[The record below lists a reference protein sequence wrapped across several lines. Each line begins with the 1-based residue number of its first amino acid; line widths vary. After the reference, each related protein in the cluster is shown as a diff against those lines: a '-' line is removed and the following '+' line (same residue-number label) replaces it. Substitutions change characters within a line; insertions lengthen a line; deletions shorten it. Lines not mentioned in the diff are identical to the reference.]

1 MIQKMCNNIS
11 KINMMEKT
19 AVIYSRVSSS
29 GYQINRQDTSR
40 QIADLQAYANCS
52 QVKVVK
58 VFEEHISGAKK
69 NSERLVLNDCI
80 SFAETNGIRQILCSE
95 GSRVGRSTWE
105 VLETIK
111 TCIDKGI
118 DIYLHKENIH
128 TLRSDGTTDP
138 MMCVYISCLSMAN
151 EFERENIKYRLNS
164 GRAQY
169 ISNGGKLGRKKG
181 SIKTTEQK
189 EVQYKEVLA
198 YLRKGYSVR
207 ITAKLTNVST
217 STVQRLKTEFSIY

>member
-1 MIQKMCNNIS
+1 M
-11 KINMMEKT
+11 KT
-19 AVIYSRVSSS
+19 AVIYSRTSSS
-29 GYQINRQDTSR
+29 GYQAYRQDTTR
-40 QIADLQAYANCS
+40 QVADLQAYAEYA
-52 QVKVVK
+52 QMKVVK
-58 VFEEHISGAKK
+58 VYEEHISGAKK
-69 NSERLVLNDCI
+69 NSEREVLNECI
-80 SFAETNGIRQILCSE
+80 SFAEANHVDYILCSE
-95 GSRVGRSTWE
+95 GSRLGRSTWE

-111 TCIDKGI
+111 RCIDKGI
-118 DIYLHKENIH
+118 DIYLQKENIH
-128 TLRSDGTTDP
+128 TLREDGSTDP

-151 EFERENIKYRLNS
+151 EFERTNIAYRLNS

-169 ISNGGKLGRKKG
+169 IRNGGQLGRKKG

-189 EVQYKEVLA
+189 ETQYKEVLA